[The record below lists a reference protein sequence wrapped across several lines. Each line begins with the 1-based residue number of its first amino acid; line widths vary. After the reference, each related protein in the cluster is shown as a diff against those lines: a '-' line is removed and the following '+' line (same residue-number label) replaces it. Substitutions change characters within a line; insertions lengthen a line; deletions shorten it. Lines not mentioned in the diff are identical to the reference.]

1 MKKWILRVVAGFFLL
16 IALFVLGLY
25 IASGGAKGK
34 GYHEASVVINKPAV
48 AIFPWL
54 TDPGKQKEWIF
65 GLAESK
71 PLTEGGLRVGARS
84 EEIMLLGEEQTVME
98 SEVTALDPNK
108 LMAVKVT
115 SEGFDGDI
123 RYALEEAGASTTLR
137 YIGDFRYKPFML
149 RLLEPL
155 ITPSAQRKLEGDLMK
170 LKSVVE
176 AGQ

>member
-1 MKKWILRVVAGFFLL
+1 
-16 IALFVLGLY
+16 
-25 IASGGAKGK
+25 
-34 GYHEASVVINKPAV
+34 
-48 AIFPWL
+48 
-54 TDPGKQKEWIF
+54 
-65 GLAESK
+65 
-71 PLTEGGLRVGARS
+71 
-84 EEIMLLGEEQTVME
+84 ME

-123 RYALEEAGASTTLR
+123 RYVLEEAGASTTLR